1 MRLKIIFGVFLIAN
15 FIAAQTRPTI
25 SDEPLSQRIANYK
38 MDVRLTPET
47 KTIEGK
53 EILTWRNVS
62 QDTIRELRFHMYM
75 NAFKNTKSTFYKEG
89 GHRFRGGSNK
99 KKKKNEWGWVK
110 ILSIKDNSENNLT
123 GNMKYIQ
130 PDDNNIYDQ
139 TVLSV
144 PLTNP
149 VLPDST
155 IVLEID
161 FQTKL
166 PKAVARSG
174 YVRDYFLVAQWFPK
188 IGVYEIPGERH
199 ATEGRWNCHQYH
211 ANTEFYADFG
221 NYDVKI
227 TLPKEYVT
235 GATGIEKETKLNT
248 DGTKTVNYYAE
259 DVVDFAWTASKRYK
273 IFTDQWNH
281 VKIKAMV
288 QPEHSAHSGRLISAV
303 KNALEYYAKHVGEY
317 PYTTVTIVDPPYYA
331 GAVGGMEYP
340 TFFTTFTFWGVPEN
354 VRFIE
359 SVTVHEF
366 GHNYF
371 MGLLATN
378 EFEEAWLDE
387 GFNTY
392 LEARIMD
399 HYYGEKTSAIDF
411 FGFHAGD
418 FEFIRAGYVGMNNP
432 KVAPTATPAW
442 KFPYGYSTFTYSK
455 TATWMTMLERLIG
468 TETMGEIMQT
478 YYKRWRFK
486 HPDGKDFIA
495 VVNEIVKKKHGNK
508 FGENMNWYFDQV
520 LYGTGVCDYKLSW
533 IRNVKVK
540 KDKGIFDNPADTLNN
555 NKITKDSTWYKSKL
569 YVERL
574 GEIQM
579 PVEILVHFSNGFEKL
594 EHWNGKER
602 YKIFEY
608 EKPHKIVWAKLDP
621 ENKLVME
628 INLKNNS
635 LNSKPRTSVIWKY
648 ASKVLFWLEN
658 LMVSATMLF

>member
-1 MRLKIIFGVFLIAN
+1 MKAVIISGLALLTTLTF
-15 FIAAQTRPTI
+15 AQTKPI
-25 SDEPLSQRIANYK
+25 NSDKPLSPRIANYK
-38 MDVRLTPET
+38 MDVRLLPET
-47 KTIEGK
+47 KTVEGK
-53 EILTWRNVS
+53 EILTWKNTSR
-62 QDTIRELRFHMYM
+62 DTIRDLQFHMYM
-75 NAFKNTKSTFYKEG
+75 NAFKNTKSTFYQEG
-89 GHRFRGGSNK
+89 GHRFRGGSDEK
-99 KKKKNEWGWVK
+99 RKDSEWGWIK
-110 ILSIKDNSENNLT
+110 ILKMKDDSGNTLT
-123 GNMKYIQ
+123 KRMKYIQ
-130 PDDNNIYDQ
+130 PDDDNIYDQ
-139 TVLSV
+139 TVMRVELV
-144 PLTNP
+144 KP
-149 VLPDST
+149 VLPDSV

-174 YVRDYFLVAQWFPK
+174 YVRDFFLVAQWFPK
-188 IGVYEIPGERH
+188 IGVYEVPGQRY
-199 ATEGRWNCHQYH
+199 AKTGGWNCHQYH
-211 ANTEFYADFG
+211 ANTEFYADYG

-273 IFTDQWNH
+273 IFSDVWNH
-281 VKIKAMV
+281 VTIKAMV
-288 QPEHSAHSGRLISAV
+288 QPEHSQFKKRLITAV
-303 KNALEYYAKHVGEY
+303 KNALEYYNIHVGEY

-340 TFFTTFTFWGVPEN
+340 TFFTTFTIWGIPEN
-354 VRFIE
+354 IKFIE

-378 EFEEAWLDE
+378 EFEEAWMDE

-392 LEARIMD
+392 LETRIMN

-411 FGFHAGD
+411 YGFHAGD
-418 FEFIRAGYVGMNNP
+418 FEMMRSGYVGMTNP
-432 KVAPTATPAW
+432 KIAPTATPAW

-468 TETMGEIMQT
+468 TGTMDEIMKT

-486 HPDGKDFIA
+486 HPAAKDFIA
-495 VVNEIVKKKHGNK
+495 VVNEIVKKNHANK
-508 FGENMNWYFDQV
+508 FGKDMNWYFDQV
-520 LYGTGVCDYKLSW
+520 LYGTGVCDYKLSR

-540 KDKGIFDNPADTLNN
+540 KDKGVFDNPADTLNN
-555 NKITKDSTWYKSKL
+555 NKISKDSTLYKSEL
-569 YVERL
+569 LVERL
-574 GEIQM
+574 GEVKM

-594 EHWNGKER
+594 EHWDGKGR
-602 YKIFEY
+602 YKNFKY
-608 EKPHKIVWAKLDP
+608 QKPYKIAWAKLDP
-621 ENKLVME
+621 YNKLTME

-635 LNSKPRTSVIWKY
+635 LNIKPRTSVVWKY
-648 ASKVLFWLEN
+648 VSKALFWLEN
-658 LMVSATMLF
+658 MMLSATMLF